1 MVMNRLRNFVKNV
14 AVTHFSIKLFLVYA
28 VSVIVFKGINLSFP
42 LYLLLLVMGW
52 GISLAAYPC
61 RKNRFYQRTVLAFVV
76 ANVLGFITAQYENLA
91 MFVENISFSIPARG
105 LLMVLAAEFI
115 CVMVQL
121 QRHGDAVT
129 DDEQP
134 ELFEE
139 HRYDL
144 QRVKGLLASTP
155 IFGIDSS
162 WGNGKSFVVDYL
174 VKDPDIQAAYFVI
187 KIEALAYQFE
197 EFDSIL
203 IHKLDALLQENGVF
217 SIYSEEIQEAA
228 DKSLLGRILYYFFR
242 RGDSSRTST
251 FESLRTSLATLSK
264 KVLIIYEDLERVGKP
279 DLIKRLFA
287 ISERLVGKNVQV
299 IYEYDGRQ
307 LDEQGL
313 ERAYREKYIP
323 LEMNLTPIR
332 YESMVEYVWDEL
344 RMETIDRTVDIDS
357 TKTIKGAVCHMGM
370 VPFSGLFPKL
380 QAMATVNIDKN
391 ALTVRRMRIFL
402 TELKSY
408 LASHEK
414 LSSNEISIVIAFYF
428 IKHFMYEQFQCLKV
442 GKTLEETFL
451 FSIQGQEYTLEML
464 ADLLIDEESRK
475 KVENT
480 LVHQDDVARTYT
492 VYCLFRVDAF
502 DYYRLAEAKI
512 KKEEITENEMLDFQ
526 KREEKREKTNRLIWN
541 LLANGESEYTDAE
554 ACVRKFEKDVLN
566 VPRRQQR
573 KAWNAYSNDLYN
585 SRGIKNNTTIFKIGN
600 EPMLDMAKA
609 LYVIDPKLDTWKKFI
624 SFLQDYWQENHLG
637 LNCNFIKICQYFP
650 NYNIDLFMNVIKVFI
665 AIPIAGNFNDFD
677 GYYSFLA
684 KYINGIFKIG
694 ILRSSETR
702 LTERDIRELRKD
714 GDITGFLVEIIQ
726 RIIKRLRNERKKFD
740 SDTFHDDID
749 TIISF
754 LERNI
759 TVMRNPEKAPDN
771 QPKVNI
777 RFSGERVNQ
786 KVIDEILQILF
797 ANMLDEE
804 KHERFKVAI
813 KTAYAE
819 RKLTYDDVRYL
830 YNEAGLKM
838 DNQKFADYY

>member
-91 MFVENISFSIPARG
+91 MFIENISFSIPARG

-121 QRHGDAVT
+121 QRHGAAVT

-174 VKDPDIQAAYFVI
+174 VKEPDIQAAYFVI

-251 FESLRTSLATLSK
+251 FESLRTALATLSK
-264 KVLIIYEDLERVGKP
+264 KVLIIYEGLERVGKP

-408 LASHEK
+408 LAAHEK
-414 LSSNEISIVIAFYF
+414 LSSNEISI
-428 IKHFMYEQFQCLKV
+428 
-442 GKTLEETFL
+442 
-451 FSIQGQEYTLEML
+451 
-464 ADLLIDEESRK
+464 
-475 KVENT
+475 
-480 LVHQDDVARTYT
+480 
-492 VYCLFRVDAF
+492 
-502 DYYRLAEAKI
+502 
-512 KKEEITENEMLDFQ
+512 KEEITENEMLDFQ

-554 ACVRKFEKDVLN
+554 ACVRKFEKDVLS

-585 SRGIKNNTTIFKIGN
+585 SRVIKNNTTIFKIG

-637 LNCNFIKICQYFP
+637 LNCDFIKICQYFP

-665 AIPIAGNFNDFD
+665 ASPIAGNFNDFD

-759 TVMRNPEKAPDN
+759 AVMRNSEKAPDN
-771 QPKVNI
+771 RPKVNI

-797 ANMLDEE
+797 ANMPDEE

>member
-1 MVMNRLRNFVKNV
+1 MLINRVRYFIKNMT
-14 AVTHFSIKLFLVYA
+14 VTHFFIKLFLVYA
-28 VSVIVFKGINLSFP
+28 VSVIVFKGISLSFP
-42 LYLLLLVMGW
+42 LYMLLLAMGW

-61 RKNRFYQRTVLAFVV
+61 RKNRFYQRIVLAFVV
-76 ANVLGFITAQYENLA
+76 ANALGFITAQYGNLE
-91 MFVENISFSIPARG
+91 MFVENIYFSIPARM
-105 LLMVLAAEFI
+105 LLALLAAEFI
-115 CVMVQL
+115 YVMVQL
-121 QRHGDAVT
+121 HRHGDAVA

-144 QRVKGLLASTP
+144 QRVKNLLASTP
-155 IFGIDSS
+155 ILGIDSS

-174 VKDPDIQAAYFVI
+174 VKEPDMQAAYFVI

-251 FESLRTSLATLSK
+251 FESLKTALDTLPK

-313 ERAYREKYIP
+313 KRAYREKYIP

-344 RMETIDRTVDIDS
+344 QMGIIDRPVDFGFAKS
-357 TKTIKGAVCHMGM
+357 IKGAVKGIKFLLSHE
-370 VPFSGLFPKL
+370 VIP
-380 QAMATVNIDKN
+380 NIKVTTRIEFNKN
-391 ALTVRRMRIFL
+391 NLTVRKIRIFL
-402 TELKSY
+402 LELKAY
-408 LASHEK
+408 LSAHQSLDERQ
-414 LSSNEISIVIAFYF
+414 LEIVLAFYLL
-428 IKHFMYEQFQCLKV
+428 KNFMYEQFQCLKV
-442 GKTLEETFL
+442 GKPLEETFV
-451 FSIQGQEYTLEML
+451 IPVGDKTYTLQE
-464 ADLLIDEESRK
+464 AAIKSVDEEFK
-475 KVENT
+475 NKLEKALMTQEN
-480 LVHQDDVARTYT
+480 VAN
-492 VYCLFRVDAF
+492 VYFVYRLFHIDMF
-502 DYYRLAEAKI
+502 DYYRQAEAKC
-512 KKEEITENEMLDFQ
+512 KEEEISQAEWLDFQ
-526 KREEKREKTNRLIWN
+526 KLEEQREKTNRLLWN

-566 VPRRQQR
+566 VPRRQQQ
-573 KAWNAYSNDLYN
+573 KAWNAYFNDLYH
-585 SRGIKNNTTIFKIGN
+585 GKVIKNNTTIFKMGN
-600 EPMLDMAKA
+600 EPMLDMVKA
-609 LYVIDPKLDTWKKFI
+609 LYVIDPKLDTWEKFI
-624 SFLQDYWQENHLG
+624 SFLRDYWQENHLC
-637 LNCNFIKICQYFP
+637 LNCDFIKICQYFP
-650 NYNIDLFMNVIKVFI
+650 NYNIELFMSVLKVFI
-665 AIPIAGNFNDFD
+665 DIPIVGNFNNLDW
-677 GYYSFLA
+677 YYSFLV

-694 ILRSSETR
+694 ILRSSDTR
-702 LTERDIRELRKD
+702 LTEIDIREIRKD
-714 GDITGFLVEIIQ
+714 GDITGFLIEIIQ

-759 TVMRNPEKAPDN
+759 AVMRNSEKAPDN
-771 QPKVNI
+771 RPKVNI

-797 ANMLDEE
+797 ANMPDEE

-838 DNQKFADYY
+838 DNQKFAD

>member
-1 MVMNRLRNFVKNV
+1 M
-14 AVTHFSIKLFLVYA
+14 THFFIKLFLVYA
-28 VSVIVFKGINLSFP
+28 VSVIVFKGISLSFP

-52 GISLAAYPC
+52 VISLAAYPC
-61 RKNRFYQRTVLAFVV
+61 RKNRFYQRIVLVFVV
-76 ANVLGFITAQYENLA
+76 ANVLGFITAQYGNLA
-91 MFVENISFSIPARG
+91 MFVENVYFSIPARG

-115 CVMVQL
+115 YVMVQL
-121 QRHGDAVT
+121 HRHSDATT

-155 IFGIDSS
+155 ILGIDSS

-174 VKDPDIQAAYFVI
+174 VKEQDVQKAYFVI

-228 DKSLLGRILYYFFR
+228 NKSLLGRILYYFFR

-251 FESLRTSLATLSK
+251 FESLRTALATLPK

-313 ERAYREKYIP
+313 KRAYREKYIP

-344 RMETIDRTVDIDS
+344 QMETIDRPVDIDS
-357 TKTIKGAVCHMGM
+357 TKTIKGAVRHMGM
-370 VPFSGLFPKL
+370 VPFSGLFPRL
-380 QAMATVNIDKN
+380 QATAKVNIDKN

-408 LASHEK
+408 LAAHEK

-428 IKHFMYEQFQCLKV
+428 IKHFMYEQFQRLQV

-464 ADLLIDEESRK
+464 ADFLIDEESRK

-480 LVHQDDVARTYT
+480 LVHQDDVARTYA
-492 VYCLFRVDAF
+492 VYCLFRVDAS
-502 DYYRLAEAKI
+502 DYYWLAEAKR
-512 KKEEITENEMLDFQ
+512 KKEEISQAEWLDFQ
-526 KREEKREKTNRLIWN
+526 KFEEQREKTNRLIWN

-554 ACVRKFEKDVLN
+554 ACVDKFEKEVLAI
-566 VPRRQQR
+566 PREKQQQ
-573 KAWNAYSNDLYN
+573 AWNAYFNDLYN
-585 SRGIKNNTTIFKIGN
+585 GKVIKNNTTIFKMGN
-600 EPMLDMAKA
+600 EPMRDMAKA
-609 LYVIDPKLDTWKKFI
+609 LYVSNPKLDTWGKFV
-624 SFLQDYWQENHLG
+624 SFLQDYWQENHLN
-637 LNCNFIKICQYFP
+637 LDRDFIEICQCFS
-650 NYNIDLFMNVIKVFI
+650 NYNIDLFLSVLKVFI
-665 AIPIAGNFNDFD
+665 DIPIVGNFNDFD
-677 GYYSFLA
+677 AYYNFLV
-684 KYINGIFKIG
+684 KSVNGIFMTG

-714 GDITGFLVEIIQ
+714 GDITEFLVEIIQ
-726 RIIKRLRNERKKFD
+726 RIIKKLRNEREEFD

-749 TIISF
+749 TIVRF
-754 LERNI
+754 LEHNI
-759 TVMRNPEKAPDN
+759 QIMQNPEKAPDN
-771 QPKVNI
+771 RPKVNI

-786 KVIDEILQILF
+786 KVIDEILQILSE
-797 ANMLDEE
+797 NMPDEE
-804 KHERFKVAI
+804 KHERFKVAV

-819 RKLTYDDVRYL
+819 RKLTYDDVQYL
-830 YNEAGLKM
+830 YNEAGFKM

>member
-1 MVMNRLRNFVKNV
+1 M
-14 AVTHFSIKLFLVYA
+14 THFFIKLFLVYA

-42 LYLLLLVMGW
+42 LYLLLLVVGW

-61 RKNRFYQRTVLAFVV
+61 RKNRFYQRNVLAFVV

-91 MFVENISFSIPARG
+91 MFVENIYFSIPVRM
-105 LLMVLAAEFI
+105 LLALLAAEFI

-121 QRHGDAVT
+121 HRHGDAVT
-129 DDEQP
+129 DDDQP

-155 IFGIDSS
+155 ILGIDSS
-162 WGNGKSFVVDYL
+162 WGNGKSFVVNYL
-174 VKDPDIQAAYFVI
+174 VKEPDIQAAYFVI

-251 FESLRTSLATLSK
+251 FESLRTALATLSK

-299 IYEYDGRQ
+299 IYEYDGWQ

-313 ERAYREKYIP
+313 KREYREKYIP
-323 LEMNLTPIR
+323 LEMHLTPIR

-344 RMETIDRTVDIDS
+344 QMGMIDRPVDIDNA
-357 TKTIKGAVCHMGM
+357 KTIKEAVRHMGM
-370 VPFSGLFPKL
+370 FPLSGLSPKL
-380 QAMATVNIDKN
+380 QATAKVNIDKN

-408 LASHEK
+408 LAAHEK
-414 LSSNEISIVIAFYF
+414 LSSHEISIVIAFYF
-428 IKHFMYEQFQCLKV
+428 IKHFMYEQFQRLQV

-475 KVENT
+475 KVENA
-480 LVHQDDVARTYT
+480 LIHQDDVARTYA
-492 VYCLFRVDAF
+492 VYCLFRVDAS
-502 DYYRLAEAKI
+502 DYYWLAEAKR
-512 KKEEITENEMLDFQ
+512 KKEEISQAEWLDFQ
-526 KREEKREKTNRLIWN
+526 KFEEQREKTNRLIWN

-554 ACVRKFEKDVLN
+554 ACVDKFEKEVLAI
-566 VPRRQQR
+566 PREKQQQ
-573 KAWNAYSNDLYN
+573 AWNAYSNDLYN
-585 SRGIKNNTTIFKIGN
+585 GKVIKNNTTIFKMGN
-600 EPMLDMAKA
+600 EPMRDMAKA
-609 LYVIDPKLDTWKKFI
+609 LYVSNPKLDTWGKFV
-624 SFLQDYWQENHLG
+624 SFLQDYWQENHLN
-637 LNCNFIKICQYFP
+637 LDRDFIEICQCFP
-650 NYNIDLFMNVIKVFI
+650 NYNIDLFLSVLKVFI
-665 AIPIAGNFNDFD
+665 DIPIVGNFNDFD
-677 GYYSFLA
+677 AYYNFLV
-684 KYINGIFKIG
+684 KSVNGIFKTG

-714 GDITGFLVEIIQ
+714 GDVTGFLVEIIQ
-726 RIIKRLRNERKKFD
+726 RIIKELRNERKEFD

-749 TIISF
+749 TIVRF
-754 LERNI
+754 LEHNI
-759 TVMRNPEKAPDN
+759 QIMQNPEKAPDN
-771 QPKVNI
+771 RPKVNI

-786 KVIDEILQILF
+786 KVIDEILQILSE
-797 ANMLDEE
+797 NMPDEE
-804 KHERFKVAI
+804 KHERFKVAV
-813 KTAYAE
+813 KAAYAE
-819 RKLTYDDVRYL
+819 RKLTYDDVQYL
-830 YNEAGLKM
+830 YNEAGFKM

>member
-91 MFVENISFSIPARG
+91 MFIENISFSIPARG

-121 QRHGDAVT
+121 QRHGAAVT

-174 VKDPDIQAAYFVI
+174 VKEPDIQAAYFVI

-251 FESLRTSLATLSK
+251 FESLRTALATLSK

-313 ERAYREKYIP
+313 KREYREKYIP
-323 LEMNLTPIR
+323 LEMHLTPIR

-344 RMETIDRTVDIDS
+344 QMGMIDRPVDIDNA
-357 TKTIKGAVCHMGM
+357 KTIKEAVRHMGM
-370 VPFSGLFPKL
+370 FPLSGLSPKL
-380 QAMATVNIDKN
+380 QATAKVNIDKN

-408 LASHEK
+408 LAAHEK
-414 LSSNEISIVIAFYF
+414 LSSHEISIVIAFYF
-428 IKHFMYEQFQCLKV
+428 IKHFMYEQFQRLQV

-475 KVENT
+475 KVENA
-480 LVHQDDVARTYT
+480 LIHQDDVARTYA
-492 VYCLFRVDAF
+492 VYCLFRVDAS
-502 DYYRLAEAKI
+502 DYYWLAEAKR
-512 KKEEITENEMLDFQ
+512 KKEEISQAEWLDFQ
-526 KREEKREKTNRLIWN
+526 KFEEQREKTNRLIWN

-554 ACVRKFEKDVLN
+554 ACVDKFEKEVLAI
-566 VPRRQQR
+566 PREKQQQ
-573 KAWNAYSNDLYN
+573 AWNAYSNDLYN
-585 SRGIKNNTTIFKIGN
+585 GKVIKNNTTIFKMGN
-600 EPMLDMAKA
+600 EPMRDMAKA
-609 LYVIDPKLDTWKKFI
+609 LYVSNPKLDTWGKFV
-624 SFLQDYWQENHLG
+624 SFLQDYWQENHLN
-637 LNCNFIKICQYFP
+637 LDRDFIEICQCFP
-650 NYNIDLFMNVIKVFI
+650 NYNIDLFLSVLKVFI
-665 AIPIAGNFNDFD
+665 DIPIVGNFNDFD
-677 GYYSFLA
+677 AYYNFLV
-684 KYINGIFKIG
+684 KSVNGIFKTG

-714 GDITGFLVEIIQ
+714 GDVTGFLVEIIQ
-726 RIIKRLRNERKKFD
+726 RIIKELRNERKEFD

-749 TIISF
+749 TIVRF
-754 LERNI
+754 LEHNI
-759 TVMRNPEKAPDN
+759 QIMQNPEKAPDN
-771 QPKVNI
+771 RPKVNI

-786 KVIDEILQILF
+786 KVIDEILQILSE
-797 ANMLDEE
+797 NMPDEE
-804 KHERFKVAI
+804 KHERFKVAV
-813 KTAYAE
+813 KAAYAE
-819 RKLTYDDVRYL
+819 RKLTYDDVQYL
-830 YNEAGLKM
+830 YNEAGFKM

>member
-1 MVMNRLRNFVKNV
+1 MI
-14 AVTHFSIKLFLVYA
+14 HFFIKLFLVYA
-28 VSVIVFKGINLSFP
+28 VSVIVFKGISLSFP

-61 RKNRFYQRTVLAFVV
+61 RKNQFYQRTVLAFVV
-76 ANVLGFITAQYENLA
+76 ANVFGFITAQYGNLA
-91 MFVENISFSIPARG
+91 MFVENIYFSIPAKM
-105 LLMVLAAEFI
+105 LLALLAAEFI

-121 QRHGDAVT
+121 HRHGDAVT
-129 DDEQP
+129 EDDQP

-144 QRVKGLLASTP
+144 QRVKGMLASTP
-155 IFGIDSS
+155 ILGIDSS

-174 VKDPDIQAAYFVI
+174 GKEPDIQAAYFVI

-203 IHKLDALLQENGVF
+203 IHKLDALLQENGIF
-217 SIYSEEIQEAA
+217 SIYSEEIQETAN
-228 DKSLLGRILYYFFR
+228 KSLLGRILYYFFR

-251 FESLRTSLATLSK
+251 FESLKTALAALPK

-313 ERAYREKYIP
+313 KREYREKYIP

-357 TKTIKGAVCHMGM
+357 TKTIKGAVRHMGM

-408 LASHEK
+408 LAAHEK

-428 IKHFMYEQFQCLKV
+428 IKHFMYEQFQRLQV

-464 ADLLIDEESRK
+464 ADFLIDEESRK

-492 VYCLFRVDAF
+492 VYCLFRVDAS
-502 DYYRLAEAKI
+502 DYYRQAEAKC
-512 KKEEITENEMLDFQ
+512 KEKEISQAEWLDFQ
-526 KREEKREKTNRLIWN
+526 KLEEQREKTNRLVWN

-554 ACVRKFEKDVLN
+554 ACVDKFEKEVLAI
-566 VPRRQQR
+566 PREKQQQ
-573 KAWNAYSNDLYN
+573 AWNAYSNDLYD
-585 SRGIKNNTTIFKIGN
+585 GKIIKNNTTIFKMGN
-600 EPMLDMAKA
+600 EPMRDMAKA
-609 LYVIDPKLDTWKKFI
+609 LYVSNPKLDTWGKFV
-624 SFLQDYWQENHLG
+624 SFLQDYWQENHLN
-637 LNCNFIKICQYFP
+637 LNRDFIEICQCFS
-650 NYNIDLFMNVIKVFI
+650 NYNIDLFLSVLKVFI
-665 AIPIAGNFNDFD
+665 DIPIVGNFNDFD
-677 GYYSFLA
+677 AYYNFLV
-684 KYINGIFKIG
+684 KSVNGIFKTG

-714 GDITGFLVEIIQ
+714 GDITEFLVEIIQ
-726 RIIKRLRNERKKFD
+726 RIIKKLRNEREEFD

-749 TIISF
+749 TIINF

-759 TVMRNPEKAPDN
+759 QIMQNPEKAPDN
-771 QPKVNI
+771 RPKVNI
-777 RFSGERVNQ
+777 RFSSERVNQ
-786 KVIDEILQILF
+786 KVIDGILQILSE
-797 ANMLDEE
+797 NIPDEE
-804 KHERFKVAI
+804 KHERFKVAV
-813 KTAYAE
+813 KKAYAE

-830 YNEAGLKM
+830 YNEAEFKM
-838 DNQKFADYY
+838 DNQKFADYH